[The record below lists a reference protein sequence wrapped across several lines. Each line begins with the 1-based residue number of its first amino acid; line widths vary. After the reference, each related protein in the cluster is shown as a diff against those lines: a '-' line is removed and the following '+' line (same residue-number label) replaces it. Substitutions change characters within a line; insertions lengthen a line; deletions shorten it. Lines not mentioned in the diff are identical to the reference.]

1 MRQEISGEMRLHGV
15 SALAATALTLAVVF
29 SATDAKKFT
38 LVFLPALSGNKGQS
52 RYFVGALVYALE
64 HINSDK
70 KVLAGHELDYVLIDN
85 KADTL
90 TSISG
95 MTQRYFHNDTV
106 AFVGPEDTCA
116 TEARVASAW
125 NLPMLA
131 YVSMIFECLYAVVV
145 ICNSLCL
152 PIVGDDNHNCNDEF
166 EDYNDD
172 DEINVSMN

>member
-1 MRQEISGEMRLHGV
+1 MSIFTAT
-15 SALAATALTLAVVF
+15 ALTALTLAVVF
-29 SATDAKKFT
+29 GAADAKKLT

-52 RYFVGALVYALE
+52 RYFVGALVAALE
-64 HINSDK
+64 DINSDS
-70 KVLAGHELDYVLIDN
+70 KVLAEHELDYVLIDN

-106 AFVGPEDTCA
+106 AFIGPEDTCA

-131 YVSMIFECLYAVVV
+131 YVSTVVTSG
-145 ICNSLCL
+145 ISR
-152 PIVGDDNHNCNDEF
+152 
-166 EDYNDD
+166 
-172 DEINVSMN
+172 